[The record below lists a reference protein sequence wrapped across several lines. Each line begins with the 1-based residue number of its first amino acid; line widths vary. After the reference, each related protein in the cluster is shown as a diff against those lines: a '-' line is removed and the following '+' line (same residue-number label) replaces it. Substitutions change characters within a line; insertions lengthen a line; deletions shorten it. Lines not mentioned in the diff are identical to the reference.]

1 MGFLS
6 YYFIIS
12 LIFGVIIMT
21 YSFKNYSEDN
31 VFKSPI
37 IIEIVGNIT
46 AALMWPISL
55 FLLLRELYK

>member
-1 MGFLS
+1 
-6 YYFIIS
+6 
-12 LIFGVIIMT
+12 MT

-55 FLLLRELYK
+55 FLLLRELYKELLYLLTTNRGRFFDIK

>member
-1 MGFLS
+1 
-6 YYFIIS
+6 
-12 LIFGVIIMT
+12 MT

>member
-31 VFKSPI
+31 VFKSPV